1 MVTEHGLRPRD
12 VLPVLWQTHEQL
24 NAVLL
29 YVWSVFGV
37 SKGRGPD
44 GTTGIVV
51 QKEIVVQCNMVK
63 EQTQCIIIYDI
74 YYFNIISS
82 SLAYSLYC

>member
-29 YVWSVFGV
+29 YVWSVFGFL
-37 SKGRGPD
+37 KD
-44 GTTGIVV
+44 ADQTETQGTSRQSVL
-51 QKEIVVQCNMVK
+51 CNI
-63 EQTQCIIIYDI
+63 Q
-74 YYFNIISS
+74 FS
-82 SLAYSLYC
+82 

>member
-12 VLPVLWQTHEQL
+12 VLPVLCQTHEQL

-44 GTTGIVV
+44 GNVRHTAINV
-51 QKEIVVQCNMVK
+51 
-63 EQTQCIIIYDI
+63 
-74 YYFNIISS
+74 FNI
-82 SLAYSLYC
+82 LTRATRTL

>member
-12 VLPVLWQTHEQL
+12 VLRQTHEQL

-44 GTTGIVV
+44 GNTGRLDHICLWSRQPVL
-51 QKEIVVQCNMVK
+51 CNI
-63 EQTQCIIIYDI
+63 Q
-74 YYFNIISS
+74 FP
-82 SLAYSLYC
+82 

>member
-12 VLPVLWQTHEQL
+12 VLWQTHEQL

-37 SKGRGPD
+37 SKRRGPD
-44 GTTGIVV
+44 VNNWHKVGLTLDVR
-51 QKEIVVQCNMVK
+51 
-63 EQTQCIIIYDI
+63 
-74 YYFNIISS
+74 
-82 SLAYSLYC
+82 YSHI

>member
-29 YVWSVFGV
+29 YVWLVFRV

-44 GTTGIVV
+44 GNTGDVSTV
-51 QKEIVVQCNMVK
+51 LSKVSC
-63 EQTQCIIIYDI
+63 
-74 YYFNIISS
+74 YF
-82 SLAYSLYC
+82 LV

>member
-12 VLPVLWQTHEQL
+12 VLRQTHEQL

-44 GTTGIVV
+44 GNTGDVS
-51 QKEIVVQCNMVK
+51 
-63 EQTQCIIIYDI
+63 TIYVYGLDNWCCVI
-74 YYFNIISS
+74 FSS
-82 SLAYSLYC
+82 REKLFQWVEFT

>member
-44 GTTGIVV
+44 GNTGDVSTTGVV
-51 QKEIVVQCNMVK
+51 
-63 EQTQCIIIYDI
+63 
-74 YYFNIISS
+74 
-82 SLAYSLYC
+82 

>member
-12 VLPVLWQTHEQL
+12 VLRQTHEQL

-37 SKGRGPD
+37 LKDADQTETQGTSRPYMSMVS
-44 GTTGIVV
+44 TTGVV
-51 QKEIVVQCNMVK
+51 
-63 EQTQCIIIYDI
+63 
-74 YYFNIISS
+74 
-82 SLAYSLYC
+82 

>member
-44 GTTGIVV
+44 GTTVDVSTTGVV
-51 QKEIVVQCNMVK
+51 
-63 EQTQCIIIYDI
+63 
-74 YYFNIISS
+74 
-82 SLAYSLYC
+82 